1 MNICRYLYNDY
12 RIQMEKEGKKYI
24 IKESE
29 LKDII
34 REMILMEWTAA
45 PENRVNPANFKA
57 NLMNGQLPSG
67 GAQPKEVLTSLSNIL
82 RGAPNALIPD
92 NWKEKVESGDS
103 GFLKWLMGV
112 LGARTNP
119 NAKGPDSVPNLGS
132 GKWFG
137 GPGLGKGNNSDAHE
151 VFYPMAAAQYL
162 RAHATPRYIKGQN
175 GHCARN
181 VREALNEGG
190 LTCPWGMFRLSGS
203 AKGYIKILFSNGWA
217 QINSSEA
224 GQVGDIIVLDAFRGH
239 PDGHVAMCCGNG
251 QWVSDF
257 VQGDMYGIN
266 GKVPPEVVHIF
277 RYTNIAQ

>member
-1 MNICRYLYNDY
+1 
-12 RIQMEKEGKKYI
+12 MEKEGKKYI

-67 GAQPKEVLTSLSNIL
+67 GAQPK
-82 RGAPNALIPD
+82 
-92 NWKEKVESGDS
+92 
-103 GFLKWLMGV
+103 GV
-112 LGARTNP
+112 LGARTNT
-119 NAKGPDSVPNLGS
+119 NAKGPDYVPNPGS

-162 RAHATPRYIKGQN
+162 RAHATPRYVRGQN
-175 GHCARN
+175 GHCAKN
-181 VREALNEGG
+181 VKEALNEGG
-190 LTCPWGMFRLSGS
+190 LTCPWGMFKLSGS

-217 QINSSEA
+217 QISSSEA
-224 GQVGDIIVLDAFRGH
+224 GQVGDIVVLDAFQGH
-239 PDGHVAMCCGNG
+239 PHGHIAMCCGSG

-257 VQGDMYGIN
+257 VQATMYGIN
-266 GKVPPEVVHIF
+266 GKVPPEVVHVF